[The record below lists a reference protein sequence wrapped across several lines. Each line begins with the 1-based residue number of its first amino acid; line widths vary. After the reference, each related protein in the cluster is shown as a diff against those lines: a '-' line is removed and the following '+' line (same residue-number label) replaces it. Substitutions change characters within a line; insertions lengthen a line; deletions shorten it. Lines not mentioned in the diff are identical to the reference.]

1 MVPCQLTV
9 QMKNVLLGTIRG
21 EKSSANANTSAVLV
35 KRGFL
40 DLAGALT
47 NDGWKQAIAMLPL
60 VEQCHHLGIT
70 HEKLRGL
77 AFKRTPE
84 IAAWRHF
91 SSIGYVGGYCEGGP
105 ILLLIR
111 SAALNVLAKLNPF
124 GSRQDACTRFTEAQL
139 FILHE
144 HSDLILSEVR
154 SATREG
160 LIQNFTEIYN
170 SPIIQEWHPGL
181 TPGAMASIFDTLT
194 SGHLAEITLAI
205 MEDPY
210 KYRAGWPDL
219 TMANGTELLW
229 AEIKTTDRLHMSQI
243 TTLHRM
249 MALLPGKIRVI
260 QLVE

>member
-1 MVPCQLTV
+1 MMPRQLTT
-9 QMKNVLLGTIRG
+9 QMKSLLLDTVRG
-21 EKSSANANTSAVLV
+21 EKISANANTSAGLV

-40 DLAGALT
+40 DLTGALT
-47 NDGWKQAIAMLPL
+47 NDGWKLAVAMLPL
-60 VEQCHHLGIT
+60 TEQCHHLGIT
-70 HEKLRGL
+70 YEKLHGL
-77 AFKRTPE
+77 DFKKNPE
-84 IAAWRHF
+84 IAAWRHY

-111 SAALNVLAKLNPF
+111 SATLNVLAKLNTL

-139 FILHE
+139 FILRD

-154 SATREG
+154 SITREA
-160 LIQNFTEIYN
+160 LVQNFTEIYN
-170 SPIIQEWHPGL
+170 SPMIQEWYPGL
-181 TPGAMASIFDTLT
+181 TQGAVASIFDTLT
-194 SGHLAEITLAI
+194 SERLAEITSVI

-219 TMANGTELLW
+219 TMTNGTELLW

-249 MALLPGKIRVI
+249 MPLLPGKIRVI
-260 QLVE
+260 LLTE